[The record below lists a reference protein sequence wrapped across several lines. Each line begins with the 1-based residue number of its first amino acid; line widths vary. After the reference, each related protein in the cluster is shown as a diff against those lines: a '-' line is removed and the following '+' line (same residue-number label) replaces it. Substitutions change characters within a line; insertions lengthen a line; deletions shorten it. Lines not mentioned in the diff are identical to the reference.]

1 VGAGGLANAV
11 PEAVAHSA
19 RGARINLRDVPSAET
34 GMSPLEIWCNEAQE
48 RYLLAIRPEAL
59 AEFAKLAQRERCPYA
74 VIGVTT
80 GDGEL
85 IVSDPLLGGDPVHM
99 PIEVLLGKPPRMRRE
114 VSSVAA
120 PAALSEEFAQVNLR
134 EALYRVLRLP
144 AVADKTFLDHRRS
157 HRRWTGQPRSL
168 RRPAGAGR
176 RRGSHDQRLPPP
188 RGEGWP
194 SANER
199 PWHYSIRPLRP
210 RRWPKR

>member
-1 VGAGGLANAV
+1 M
-11 PEAVAHSA
+11 PEAVAHSG

-59 AEFAKLAQRERCPYA
+59 PDFAKLAQRERCPYA

-80 GDGEL
+80 ADGEL

-114 VSSVAA
+114 VASVPA
-120 PAALSEEFAQVNLR
+120 PVALNEEFAQVNLR

-144 AVADKTFLDHRRS
+144 AVADKTFLVTIGDRTVGGLVSRDPFVGP
-157 HRRWTGQPRSL
+157 WQVPVAD
-168 RRPAGAGR
+168 AGVTISDYHAQG
-176 RRGSHDQRLPPP
+176 
-188 RGEGWP
+188 
-194 SANER
+194 
-199 PWHYSIRPLRP
+199 
-210 RRWPKR
+210 